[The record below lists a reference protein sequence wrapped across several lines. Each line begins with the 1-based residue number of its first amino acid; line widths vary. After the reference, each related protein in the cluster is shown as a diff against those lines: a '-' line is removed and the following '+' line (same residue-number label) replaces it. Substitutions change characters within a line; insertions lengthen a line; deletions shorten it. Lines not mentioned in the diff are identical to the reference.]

1 MKTVRD
7 RQTYV
12 LTISVKVQTT
22 PFNRECR
29 YDKKKCRVGKVNRC
43 SVYRL
48 LRKAFDPVPHKELL

>member
-29 YDKKKCRVGKVNRC
+29 YDEIRR
-43 SVYRL
+43 S
-48 LRKAFDPVPHKELL
+48 AELAKLTDALFIDC